1 MRRLIIG
8 LVMLLVVVA
17 AVSVASPVE
26 KVEAAN
32 GCGPSALSLYVI
44 IPDNIYYFHV
54 FRWQWETFNFTG
66 ACNNHDDCYDSSGID
81 RATCDTR
88 FYNDM
93 LAVCNR
99 GWTSG
104 SRTWCRGWAWT
115 YYQSVRTF
123 GSFAYTP

>member
-1 MRRLIIG
+1 MRKLILG
-8 LVMLLVVVA
+8 LVTLLVVIA
-17 AVSVASPVE
+17 AVSFASPAQPA
-26 KVEAAN
+26 EAAN

-54 FRWQWETFNFTG
+54 TRWQTERFNFTG
-66 ACNNHDDCYDSSGID
+66 ACNNHDNCYDSSGIS
-81 RATCDTR
+81 RATCDQR

-99 GWTSG
+99 GWTST
-104 SRTWCRGWAWT
+104 SRAWCRGWAWT

-123 GSFAYTP
+123 GGPAYTA